1 MKRSKRIFLCVV
13 VAILLAAVA
22 AAVCVGLRVKPAVT
36 YGLRISELLQPVTEA
51 ENQALHV
58 SVSAEVNAEPIALE
72 SDVYLVREDEVRF
85 LVLEQRGITLYISD
99 HVLFLENGKA
109 FRIGD
114 PLQAQ
119 AVSWKDLLPHIVTLY
134 ETLNITAEETENE
147 TTYSITVTGDQVDT
161 LLEIASF
168 EKNLP
173 LEAIQTLQLSLTEKN
188 GRLDRIRFSGDGAM
202 DGTSVRLNVTLSGF
216 RVLASGDYP
225 IPAAVKQSAATVEPD
240 GLLSLS
246 EDLYRLVVALTP
258 FSDMA
263 SIDGT
268 LTLAVDCGLIQ
279 LDTQLRLSELKT
291 SGAGQ
296 LNPEQL
302 QALPEMLGLVCM
314 EGDLRCTSQ
323 AGADVYTLELNR
335 QTMQD
340 LARMILP
347 ELAEYAGSLT
357 RGEVTIV
364 LEADAVSS
372 MRCTL
377 EGEIGAWIVKVPIA
391 IAVEF
396 TL

>member
-22 AAVCVGLRVKPAVT
+22 AAVCVGLHVKPAVT

-72 SDVYLVREDEVRF
+72 SDVYLVREDQVWF

-99 HVLFLENGKA
+99 NVLFLENGKA

-147 TTYSITVTGDQVDT
+147 TTYSITVTGDQVNT

-279 LDTQLRLSELKT
+279 LDKQLRLSELKT

-335 QTMQD
+335 QTMQE